1 MKTPLD
7 RAIAAC
13 REAEP
18 TRAERLCAG
27 ARARLLSELR
37 SDSPSHRRWRMALF
51 PPVWRLALA
60 GALPVAAVVTVVL
73 WTAPRPVQ
81 EGVAT
86 ASLHVTKVEDQVV
99 FWIDN
104 GGRHHV
110 VVRSERADRFDAS
123 RAEPLIDASYADH
136 LDAGPKVVFYRI
148 D

>member
-1 MKTPLD
+1 MKSRLD
-7 RAIAAC
+7 RAIVAC
-13 REAEP
+13 REGEP
-18 TRAERLCAG
+18 GRAERLSAG

-60 GALPVAAVVTVVL
+60 GALPAAVVATVAL
-73 WTAPRPVQ
+73 WTANRPVQ
-81 EGVAT
+81 EPAAT
-86 ASLHVTKVEDQVV
+86 AALHVTKIENQVV

-104 GGRHHV
+104 GGRRHV

-123 RAEPLIDASYADH
+123 GAQALTDASFADH
-136 LDAGPKVVFYRI
+136 LDAGPRVVFYRI